1 MIREK
6 LAAIAAA
13 PPARWDE
20 LLATAFPDD
29 AVLRAQARLW
39 LAAERADAP
48 ALDER
53 YVLATRLDSGASA
66 EVWQAFDRKLG
77 RHVAIKLFHE
87 ADARALAE
95 ARAACDVISDHVVR
109 VLDVHDG
116 ARPYIVME
124 LIAEHDPKRGTQIS
138 GASAEAMRPRDSD
151 EAVRWVR
158 DVARGVHAAHLRDVF
173 HRDLKP
179 DNVLIAPVSRR
190 ARIADFGLAVAA
202 GSFAG
207 TPEYLA
213 PEQAR
218 GVPPSLDAGDAAQ
231 RARLVAID
239 VWGLGALAYDLVGGS
254 PPWRGAGP
262 LEAWE
267 VAASGTEPVPLAKAP
282 PRLRRVIAK
291 ATALDPAARYP
302 SAADVGDELDAY
314 LAQRPTSLD
323 RSRAL
328 RTWLWCRR
336 NPQLSLT
343 AGAAVVLATLTL
355 AAYVTVVDLRARS
368 RELTAQVADQENAN
382 SELEVRVA
390 TTRREAA
397 SAEADLRA
405 KTETLAKLHQEL
417 TDEESSYRAIIAARD
432 KSLHDADAATR
443 ALVDQL
449 TIARSDRAA
458 AELGRSMYEG
468 FWTSARQEADRT
480 AKDRDQALKER
491 DAARGERDAAG
502 KDRDA
507 ARAERDKLAEQLATA
522 QDEVARLNA
531 SASVLATRIGALEH
545 QLGGPPGDAGV
556 PDSAK

>member
-1 MIREK
+1 VIREA
-6 LAAIAAA
+6 LAKIAAE
-13 PPARWDE
+13 PPARWEE
-20 LLATAFPDD
+20 LLAEAFPDD
-29 AVLRAQARLW
+29 ATLRAQARLW

-53 YVLATRLDSGASA
+53 YVLATRLDTGASA

-77 RHVAIKLFHE
+77 RHVAIKLFHQ
-87 ADARALAE
+87 ADARAIAE

-138 GASAEAMRPRDSD
+138 GASAEAMRPHDID
-151 EAVRWVR
+151 EAARWVR

-179 DNVLIAPVSRR
+179 HNVLIAPVSRR

-207 TPEYLA
+207 TPGFIA

-218 GVPPSLDAGDAAQ
+218 GTPTALDPNDAAQ

-239 VWGLGALAYDLVGGS
+239 VWGLGALAYDLVGGH
-254 PPWRGAGP
+254 PPWQGEG
-262 LEAWE
+262 LDAWE
-267 VAASGTEPVPLAKAP
+267 SAASGVAPPELAKVP
-282 PRLRRVIAK
+282 PRLRRVIGK
-291 ATALDPAARYP
+291 ATALDPAARYA

-328 RTWLWCRR
+328 RAWLWCRR

-343 AGAAVVLATLTL
+343 AGAAVVLASLTL
-355 AAYVTVVDLRARS
+355 AAYVTVVDLRAQS
-368 RELTAQVADQENAN
+368 RRLAVEADLQQLAN
-382 SELEVRVA
+382 DELEVRVA
-390 TTRREAA
+390 ATRREAG

-405 KTETLAKLHQEL
+405 KAQTLEKLRREL
-417 TDEESSYRAIIAARD
+417 ADEQASYEAIIAARD
-432 KSLHDADAATR
+432 KALHDADAATR

-480 AKDRDQALKER
+480 AKDRDQALKDR
-491 DAARGERDAAG
+491 DSARTDRDQRLAE
-502 KDRDA
+502 RDA
-507 ARAERDKLAEQLATA
+507 ARAERDKLAQELADAQAKVEQLTEDAAALSTK
-522 QDEVARLNA
+522 
-531 SASVLATRIGALEH
+531 IGALEH
-545 QLGGPPGDAGV
+545 QLRAPTDAGV
-556 PDSAK
+556 RD